1 MTKPMT
7 LIHNI
12 ETNEVI
18 EREMTDEEFA
28 IYQANAAVEVEHKA
42 AEQAAE
48 DAKTSAQA
56 KLAALG
62 LSAEEIAAL
71 SK

>member
-1 MTKPMT
+1 MTKPMI

-12 ETNEVI
+12 ETNKVI

-28 IYQANAAVEVEHKA
+28 IYQANAAAELEHKA
-42 AEQAAE
+42 VEQAAE